1 MIGKAYSTDLRER
14 VIQLRGEGHSQ
25 HGIAQ
30 LLKLSV
36 STVKRYL
43 VRYAATGSVAPT
55 RQKRLAPTLG
65 EAELAILAEQVTAH
79 PEGTLHEHAAWFA
92 ERSGRQVSHMTI
104 HRAFRRL
111 GVTRKKRRW
120 VRVNG
125 M

>member
-14 VIQLRGEGHSQ
+14 VIQLRGEGHTQ
-25 HGIAQ
+25 QGIAQ
-30 LLKLSV
+30 MLHLSL

-55 RQKRLAPTLG
+55 EQKRLASTLG
-65 EAELAILAEQVTAH
+65 EAELAILAQQVKAH
-79 PEGTLHEHAAWFA
+79 PDGTLHEHAAWFG
-92 ERSGRQVSHMTI
+92 ERTGRAVSHMTI
-104 HRAFRRL
+104 HRALKRL

-120 VRVNG
+120 VLANA